1 MPLPLTYASGQE
13 QPIATLDEAQE
24 VFDILDVMEAMSAH
38 FKEKHEAIM
47 QWSWKLFCRKW
58 ARLMKWAYEERE
70 RKAKQE
76 QDRAFDELQA
86 RG

>member
-1 MPLPLTYASGQE
+1 M
-13 QPIATLDEAQE
+13 ATPEE
-24 VFDILDVMEAMSAH
+24 HRESIDILDVLEAMSAH

-58 ARLMKWAYEERE
+58 ARLMKWAYEERQRE
-70 RKAKQE
+70 AKRA
-76 QDRAFDELQA
+76 QDRAFAELQA